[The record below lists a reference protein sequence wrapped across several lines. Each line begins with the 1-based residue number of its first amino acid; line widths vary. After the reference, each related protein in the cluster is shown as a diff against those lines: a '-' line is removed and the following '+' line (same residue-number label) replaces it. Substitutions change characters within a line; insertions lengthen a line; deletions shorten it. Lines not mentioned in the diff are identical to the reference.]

1 MLAITLQRLAMLPID
16 RVRLA
21 KGFILNKM
29 YFHGYVCRKI
39 GHGKHTSVDN
49 LGKGCPS
56 ELRPFLGT
64 AIQELKS
71 KNRLLITWPTSY
83 GEQACVIAN
92 QAGYDFAN
100 AYNEYAHLPLME
112 YGKIGPKPKPAPL
125 LPDELRKLK
134 FPKTRGQS

>member
-1 MLAITLQRLAMLPID
+1 VGFLAQFLSKQDVLSRLCL
-16 RVRLA
+16 
-21 KGFILNKM
+21 F
-29 YFHGYVCRKI
+29 CRKD

-92 QAGYDFAN
+92 QTGYDFAN

-112 YGKIGPKPKPAPL
+112 YGKMRPKPKPAPL
-125 LPDELRKLK
+125 PPDELRKLK